1 MKILV
6 TGSNGQLGS
15 ELQKLSVKNH
25 YNQYVFTDFDE
36 LDITDINAVKAF
48 FTEYKPDFLIN
59 CAAYTAVDKA
69 ESDYA
74 KAMLI
79 NADAVA
85 NLADSCKICNTAFF
99 HISTDYVFDGEK
111 ASPYTESDSPNPVS
125 AYGKTKLL
133 GEQNALAYRKTI
145 VIRTSWLYSTFGNNF
160 VKTMLRLGSEHKKVR
175 VVADQTGSPTYAED
189 LAAALLKI
197 IEKIIENPEN
207 MKPGIYNFANEGQC
221 SWYDFAKEIMK
232 LGNKNCTV
240 EAIST
245 AEYPTAAQ
253 RPHYSLLSTE
263 KIKNTYYV
271 DVPHWQTSLQRCI
284 NQLTADNR
292 KI

>member
-6 TGSNGQLGS
+6 TGSKGQLGS
-15 ELQKLSVKNH
+15 ELQKISAKNNC
-25 YNQYVFTDFDE
+25 NQYIFTDFDE
-36 LDITDINAVKAF
+36 LDITDKNAVKAF
-48 FTEYKPDFLIN
+48 FTEHKPDFLIN

-74 KAMLI
+74 NAMLI

-85 NLADSCKICNTAFF
+85 NLADACKICNTVFF
-99 HISTDYVFDGEK
+99 HISTDYVFDGK
-111 ASPYTESDSPNPVS
+111 KPSPYSESDSPNPVS
-125 AYGKTKLL
+125 IYGKTKLL
-133 GEQNALAYRKTI
+133 GEQNALSYRKTI

-160 VKTMLRLGSEHKKVR
+160 VKTMLRLGSEHRKIR

-189 LAAALLKI
+189 LAVAILKI
-197 IEKIIENPEN
+197 IETIIENPES
-207 MKPGIYNFANEGQC
+207 MKTGIFNFANEGQC
-221 SWYDFAKEIMK
+221 TWYDFAKEIMK

-253 RPHYSLLSTE
+253 RPQCSLLDTK
-263 KIKNTYYV
+263 KIKTSYHV
-271 DVPHWQTSLQRCI
+271 AVPHWQTSLQRCI
-284 NQLTADNR
+284 NQLQTDNS
-292 KI
+292 